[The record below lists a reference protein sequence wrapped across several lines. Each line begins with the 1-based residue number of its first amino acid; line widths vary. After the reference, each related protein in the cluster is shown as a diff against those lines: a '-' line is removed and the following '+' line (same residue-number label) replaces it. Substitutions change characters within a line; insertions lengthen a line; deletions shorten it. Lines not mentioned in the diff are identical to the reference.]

1 MKTNSTLFDCISAAR
16 KDYDMISKIKVD
28 NDYDFDYAPSMM
40 QKFMYDGLKKNR
52 IFCNWSGTGAGK
64 TLSALFAGRKLDC
77 RVMVIICPNDVKD
90 SWESSIAA
98 TYPTNSNVVN
108 VTGIK
113 DIKKFDRKVFN
124 YIILN
129 YDKFSVES
137 GKEMVEKM
145 LKMNKIDFL
154 CFDEL
159 HFVKVRNANDA
170 SKRHDLIKSLRM
182 EAEKDNENI
191 YITGMT
197 ATPVINSL
205 SEARSLVELITGKKY
220 PEIGNTKT
228 HNNLYQAYKAL
239 NNIGFRYVK
248 NYGIDMKEEV
258 INIDG
263 QDAKMSLID
272 CLQCSDKILRV
283 EKILATI
290 KMNDPSVLKE
300 IKRGTIIFS
309 YYRDGNHSDA
319 ILNIIV
325 RKLMETG
332 ISYAIYTGGD
342 NDRDESKKL
351 FMQGKVDVLIATKPI
366 STGVDGLQKVSNRM
380 IMIGYPWTGA
390 EYDQLTGRIN
400 RQGSNFKEVTIIHP
414 QVNIMKVNGEV
425 WSYDHHRREVIR
437 TKKELADVV
446 LDGKFDTIY
455 NIHRGKMVSDMLED
469 LKKGTATDY
478 TPERESL

>member
-1 MKTNSTLFDCISAAR
+1 MKSNGTFFDCISAAR
-16 KDYDMISKIKVD
+16 KDYDMIANIRVD
-28 NDYDFDYAPSMM
+28 KDYDFDYAPSMM

-64 TLSALFAGRKLDC
+64 TISALFAGRKLDC
-77 RVMVIICPNDVKD
+77 RVMVIVCPNDVKD
-90 SWESSIAA
+90 SWEGSIKA
-98 TYPTNSNVVN
+98 TYPTNSNIVN
-108 VTGIK
+108 VSGVK
-113 DIKKFDRKVFN
+113 DIKAFNRNVFN
-124 YIILN
+124 YIIFN

-137 GKEMVEKM
+137 GNEMVAM
-145 LKMNKIDFL
+145 LLELNRIDFL

-170 SKRHDLIKSLRM
+170 SKRHDCIKNLRM
-182 EAEKDNENI
+182 EAEKANKDI
-191 YITGMT
+191 YISGMT

-248 NYGIDMKEEV
+248 NYGIDVNENV

-263 QDAKMSLID
+263 QNAKMSLID

-290 KMNDPSVLKE
+290 KMNDPKVLKE
-300 IKRGTIIFS
+300 IKKGTIIFS
-309 YYRDGNHSDA
+309 YYRDGHHSDA

-325 RKLMETG
+325 RRLREMG

-342 NDRDESKKL
+342 DGRDESKKL

-390 EYDQLTGRIN
+390 EYDQLVGRIN
-400 RQGSNFKEVTIIHP
+400 RQGSNFNEVTIIHP
-414 QVNIMKVNGEV
+414 QVNIVKSNGEV

-446 LDGKFDTIY
+446 LDGRFDTIY
-455 NIHRGKMVSDMLED
+455 DIKRGKMVSDMLND
-469 LKKGTATDY
+469 LKNGTATDY
-478 TPERESL
+478 TPERETL